1 MGDLEAHLIEIG
13 FSAVDLEAVDI
24 RIDEERVQRHGDL
37 NASLLQVDLASTDEP
52 LQRLTLFLRLLRG
65 VGRVVADVAS
75 LGREAVEVNA
85 LLVEIDEEL
94 LGRGCWEVYLQ
105 ETQAEAVALIVG
117 QAVESNTRNL
127 DLAVEERT

>member
-1 MGDLEAHLIEIG
+1 M
-13 FSAVDLEAVDI
+13 
-24 RIDEERVQRHGDL
+24 
-37 NASLLQVDLASTDEP
+37 DEP

-117 QAVESNTRNL
+117 QAVESNTR
-127 DLAVEERT
+127 DLYLTVEERT

>member
-1 MGDLEAHLIEIG
+1 M
-13 FSAVDLEAVDI
+13 
-24 RIDEERVQRHGDL
+24 
-37 NASLLQVDLASTDEP
+37 DEP

-117 QAVESNTRNL
+117 QAVESNTGNF
-127 DLAVEERT
+127 DLTVEERT

>member
-1 MGDLEAHLIEIG
+1 M
-13 FSAVDLEAVDI
+13 
-24 RIDEERVQRHGDL
+24 
-37 NASLLQVDLASTDEP
+37 DEP

-65 VGRVVADVAS
+65 VGRVVADVAP

-85 LLVEIDEEL
+85 LLVEINEEL
-94 LGRGCWEVYLQ
+94 LGSGCWEVYLQ

-117 QAVESNTRNL
+117 QAVESNTRDL